1 MPGGLDAALARAQR
15 LGYLGPGPLDD
26 QRRHAVSFVALL
38 GAPVATFV
46 DLGAGGGLPG
56 LVLALEWP
64 SARGVLLDASRRRG
78 AHLESACDQLA
89 IADRVDVV
97 VARVEDAARDEAW
110 RGRFQLVVARAFG
123 PPAVTAEC
131 GVGFLAPGGRLAVS
145 EPPGGDPGRWDEDGL
160 ATLGLSPPE
169 LLSGGGASLAVM
181 TLADPP
187 SPRWPRRVGVPAR
200 RPLWR

>member
-1 MPGGLDAALARAQR
+1 VAGGLDAALARAQR
-15 LGYLGPGPLDD
+15 LGFLGPGPLDD
-26 QRRHAVSFVALL
+26 QRQHAASLVALL
-38 GAPVATFV
+38 GTPVAAFV
-46 DLGAGGGLPG
+46 DLGSGGGLPG

-64 SARGVLLDASRRRG
+64 SARGVLLEANGRRG
-78 AHLESACDQLA
+78 AHLASACAELS

-97 VARVEDAARDEAW
+97 VARAEDAARDDRW
-110 RGRFQLVVARAFG
+110 RAQFPLVVARAFG

-145 EPPGGDPGRWDEDGL
+145 EPPGGDPGRWDVEGL
-160 ATLGLSPPE
+160 AALGLSPPE
-169 LLSGGGASLAVM
+169 LPTGGGASLAVM

-187 SPRWPRRVGVPAR
+187 GPRWPRRAGVPAQ